1 MKMEID
7 ASEVR
12 QLAVDFR
19 QVPDALAR
27 RAKPAVVRGA
37 VNIKEQLSAEMAS
50 SASFGALSGMSFDL
64 TDGGYAAEIGIKT
77 GGSGRAGLGFGANI
91 AYFGGANG
99 GGGTVPDPMGALEA
113 EAPKFAKALSD
124 LAADLLR

>member
-7 ASEVR
+7 VSEVR

-27 RAKPAVVRGA
+27 HAKPAVVRGG
-37 VNIKEQLSAEMAS
+37 VSIKDQLRAEMGAS
-50 SASFGALSGMSFDL
+50 AHFRAADSITFDV
-64 TDGGYAAEIGIKT
+64 TDGGYTVEVGPTKT
-77 GGSGRAGLGFGANI
+77 GAGPIANI
-91 AYFGGANG
+91 AYFGGVNG
-99 GGGTVPDPMGALEA
+99 GGGTVPDPRGALEA